1 MIENNIEFGRCE
13 TLNLL
18 NKVEFLVLDE
28 VDKLGQSCYLTDTV
42 KILNEVYLKQSRTT
56 KLLNFSD
63 VINNSEANQD
73 GIIDINKIMT
83 DELEK
88 EGMINHKEVKQ
99 KDLEIFNEIQIN
111 KELNYKNE
119 DLNMY
124 EIETKKN
131 FLHRRM
137 QTFLASATIMLDSRP
152 VPSSKKKGSLKR
164 KRDNQKGSKKKKLV
178 ETFAHRMLKFIR
190 FQKDHPV
197 FVIDLMKEEKSPKNL
212 KTE

>member
-1 MIENNIEFGRCE
+1 M
-13 TLNLL
+13 
-18 NKVEFLVLDE
+18 
-28 VDKLGQSCYLTDTV
+28 TDTV

-63 VINNSEANQD
+63 VINNSNADEQ
-73 GIIDINKIMT
+73 GIIDINRIMT

-99 KDLEIFNEIQIN
+99 KDLEIFNEIKIN
-111 KELNYKNE
+111 KELNYKND

-124 EIETKKN
+124 EIETKSN

-152 VPSSKKKGSLKR
+152 VANGKKGGLKR
-164 KRDNQKGSKKKKLV
+164 KRDDKKNKGKKKKLV

-190 FQKDHPV
+190 FQPEHPV

>member
-1 MIENNIEFGRCE
+1 
-13 TLNLL
+13 
-18 NKVEFLVLDE
+18 
-28 VDKLGQSCYLTDTV
+28 
-42 KILNEVYLKQSRTT
+42 
-56 KLLNFSD
+56 
-63 VINNSEANQD
+63 
-73 GIIDINKIMT
+73 
-83 DELEK
+83 
-88 EGMINHKEVKQ
+88 MINHKEVKQ

-212 KTE
+212 KTEQIIYKSVPKREGSAKFEKLSNLICYLKTKNPHNKSVLIFINDIRFTKVIKQAMEQIGFTQVK